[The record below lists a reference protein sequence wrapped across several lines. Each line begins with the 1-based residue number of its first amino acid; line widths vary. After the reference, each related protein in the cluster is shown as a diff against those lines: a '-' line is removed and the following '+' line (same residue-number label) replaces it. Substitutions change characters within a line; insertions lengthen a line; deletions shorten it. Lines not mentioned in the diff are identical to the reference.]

1 MREILFKGKRK
12 DWRELPKEEWW
23 VEGMPMYFDD
33 RSFIVT
39 NLGINCIEDTEP
51 DKFIQLHAFEVIPE
65 TVCQYTGLTDK
76 SGKNSKNGKKIFEGD
91 IVIYLEEIEN
101 ICYNNLFYREKTGL
115 FEPRRERHNEKFTGT
130 ISFDKDFCGYIVKP
144 VKATCRITYARK
156 SLRDF
161 FIKNIK
167 VIGNIY
173 DNPEL
178 LEVQE

>member
-23 VEGMPMYFDD
+23 VEGKPICFDN

-65 TVCQYTGLTDK
+65 TVCQYTGLKD
-76 SGKNSKNGKKIFEGD
+76 KNGKKIFDGD
-91 IVIYLEEIEN
+91 IGVHREYECIGKIVWNDDEAGFYFCTLLED
-101 ICYNNLFYREKTGL
+101 GM
-115 FEPRRERHNEKFTGT
+115 FEEEHLY
-130 ISFDKDFCGYIVKP
+130 D
-144 VKATCRITYARK
+144 YA
-156 SLRDF
+156 DCE
-161 FIKNIK
+161 

-178 LEVQE
+178 LEVQNG

>member
-76 SGKNSKNGKKIFEGD
+76 SGKKIFDGD
-91 IVIYLEEIEN
+91 IVKTKFFGKCRSDFNFADYDIFKIIYDKGAFYFENSTRKFLINERAKAEI
-101 ICYNNLFYREKTGL
+101 
-115 FEPRRERHNEKFTGT
+115 
-130 ISFDKDFCGYIVKP
+130 
-144 VKATCRITYARK
+144 
-156 SLRDF
+156 
-161 FIKNIK
+161 
-167 VIGNIY
+167 IGNIF